1 MRNFRPCYHHDEPLE
16 IGGYQRRNRIMTI
29 KNNKDFWAGAL
40 FMLFGIGAAVVAQEN
55 ELGTLSRMGPGFFPT
70 ALGLIL
76 ALLGAVI
83 SVRALVEPVANE
95 TDGQISPVQW
105 GVLFFILG
113 SVALF
118 ALSLLTVGLLG
129 SITILVV
136 TSSLAAGKIGV
147 RWKEVA
153 VLTVFLAA
161 LCWAV
166 FGYGIGLQVPVWPTF
181 L

>member
-1 MRNFRPCYHHDEPLE
+1 
-16 IGGYQRRNRIMTI
+16 MTI

-136 TSSLAAGKIGV
+136 TSSLAAGKDRRPLERSSRVNGFFGGALLGGLWLRHWV
-147 RWKEVA
+147 TSARVAHFSLRRERW
-153 VLTVFLAA
+153 T
-161 LCWAV
+161 
-166 FGYGIGLQVPVWPTF
+166 
-181 L
+181 

>member
-1 MRNFRPCYHHDEPLE
+1 M
-16 IGGYQRRNRIMTI
+16 II

-76 ALLGAVI
+76 AFLGAALSI
-83 SVRALVEPVANE
+83 RALMGSVTNEPN
-95 TDGQISPVQW
+95 GQITKVQW
-105 GVLFFILG
+105 SVLIFILG

-129 SITILVV
+129 SIVILVV
-136 TSSLAAGKIGV
+136 TSSFAAGKVGV
-147 RWKEVA
+147 RWKEVS
-153 VLTVFLAA
+153 VLTVFLAV
-161 LCWAV
+161 LCWVV